1 MNKIELDAN
10 LLTLLP
16 PWYQDVLDYQKICQ
30 IEEEQLSTLGAEII
44 TVASNM
50 FFQTMDE
57 SAISLWEQV
66 LQIVPNPVTEDLAFR
81 QYRVIN
87 RLSTHPP
94 YTLGFLYQKLDGL
107 IGPGKWMVEVDY
119 PNYHLTLTTS
129 LQNAI
134 YEGETIYLVN
144 KIKPAHIGWNILYKD
159 TPTSQIYVGTVGR
172 RALVEI
178 TQNIQ
183 TPKQGLM
190 PAWVGMWERH
200 GSTVISTV
208 ICSSFLQNQIYVGIV
223 EQQATI
229 ELTNGI
235 QTPKQGLIPT
245 WIGMH
250 ERHGGTVISI
260 VDCTPTLKNQIYNSL
275 LTRQADKEVF

>member
-30 IEEEQLSTLGAEII
+30 IEEEQLRTLGAEIT

-66 LQIVPNPVTEDLAFR
+66 LQIVPNPVIEDLAFR

-94 YTLGFLYQKLDGL
+94 YTLGFLYQKLDSL
-107 IGPGKWMVEVDY
+107 IGPGEWTVEVDY

-134 YEGETIYLVN
+134 YEGETIYLIN
-144 KIKPAHIGWNILYKD
+144 KIKPAHLDFLVRYRVVLD
-159 TPTSQIYVGTVGR
+159 TPVFAGAVSRLGEYIQMPDVSCKGYRAKPVTVGVAPR
-172 RALVEI
+172 
-178 TQNIQ
+178 
-183 TPKQGLM
+183 QGDK
-190 PAWVGMWERH
+190 
-200 GSTVISTV
+200 I
-208 ICSSFLQNQIYVGIV
+208 IV
-223 EQQATI
+223 
-229 ELTNGI
+229 
-235 QTPKQGLIPT
+235 
-245 WIGMH
+245 
-250 ERHGGTVISI
+250 
-260 VDCTPTLKNQIYNSL
+260 
-275 LTRQADKEVF
+275 RQVF